1 MANKTA
7 LELKMKLAGETTG
20 MLGIIL
26 LNLGKKTGIW
36 DAFKGGQP
44 LTTGELSSKSGLSE
58 RYLEEWCRAAVLH
71 GYLQYSCNS
80 TEADKVTS
88 RTWDSGIQVR
98 GSERFSMSSEM
109 QEVLFDETSPNYF
122 GHKLLLPMFMC
133 GQSYHELISAFK
145 DDSGVPY
152 TSYGK
157 EFTEFVEKSH
167 ASLYQTETKHWL
179 RHSSLNVISSRL
191 DSTGGRVLDLG
202 CGNGMSSIS
211 VAEAFPLVNVDA
223 VDCDDASI
231 EKAKINIKKAETK
244 GSIKPG
250 QVVPHCCMAHQA
262 NIPPASVDIV
272 LVWIALHDMYNPSE
286 VLDTVRSLLK
296 PDGCVMVLEFANPD
310 NFSEL
315 MSADPGSPEVAQLRG
330 QTQFCYSV
338 STLHCLPVSKTED
351 PSQAIGTAIS
361 LSTMKI
367 VASRAGFTSVTS
379 FPACEGMSMYVLRT
393 Q

>member
-1 MANKTA
+1 MTTKTA
-7 LELKMKLAGETTG
+7 MELKMKLAGETTG

-26 LNLGKKTGIW
+26 LNVGKQTGIW

-44 LTTGELSSKSGLSE
+44 YTTGELASKSGLSE
-58 RYLEEWCRAAVLH
+58 RYLEEWCRAAALH
-71 GYLQYSCNS
+71 GYLEYSCS
-80 TEADKVTS
+80 TTEANKES
-88 RTWDSGIQVR
+88 PKTWDSGIQVR
-98 GSERFSMSSEM
+98 GFERFSMSTEM
-109 QEVLFDETSPNYF
+109 QEVLLDEASPNYF
-122 GHKLLLPMFMC
+122 GHKLLLPMFLC
-133 GQSYHELISAFK
+133 GQSYTELISAFK

-167 ASLYQTETKHWL
+167 ADMYQTETKNWL
-179 RHSSLNVISSRL
+179 RHSSLNEISSRFENE
-191 DSTGGRVLDLG
+191 GGRVLDLG

-223 VDCDDASI
+223 VDCDETSI

-244 GSIKPG
+244 GSIKSG
-250 QVVPHCCMAHQA
+250 QVIPHCCMAHHA
-262 NIPPASVDIV
+262 DIPQASVDIV
-272 LVWIALHDMYNPSE
+272 LVWVALHDMYNPSE
-286 VLDTVRSLLK
+286 VLDTVRPLLK
-296 PDGCVMVLEFANPD
+296 PEGCVLVLEFANPD

-315 MSADPGSPEVAQLRG
+315 MAADPESPEVAQMRG
-330 QTQFCYSV
+330 QTQFCLSV

-367 VASRAGFTSVTS
+367 VASRAGFNNVTV